1 MKCRLLVI
9 LGAGLLL
16 LFGAGDQIS
25 GASVPR
31 APVLRA
37 RTPLPFP
44 DLPGYVTLRCDFHMH
59 TVFSDGTVWP
69 TVRVEEAW
77 REGLDAIAITEHIE
91 VQPHRADVA
100 TNHNRAFALAAEA
113 GRALGLLVIQGAEI
127 TRKMPPGHF
136 NVLFLTNASA
146 LVTSEWR
153 HALQAAY
160 AQGAFIF
167 WNHPGWEEQLT
178 NGRVRWYAEHTALWK
193 TGLLH
198 GIEVVNGRSYYPAAH
213 RWALQRRLTLLG
225 TSDIHGPIGMDY
237 LIHQGDHR
245 PLTLVFARE
254 RSVPAIKEALIDRRT
269 VVYAGDRLLG
279 EEWFLKP
286 LFERAVRV
294 LKSQVTLR
302 GTRTALVQVQND
314 CAVDFVLERAQDIP
328 DLTVPK
334 QLTLAGG
341 RIVLLELKVR
351 GKPQPG
357 TRRVHL
363 PFRVTNLLMAPNR
376 PLNVVL
382 ELEATFSP

>member
-1 MKCRLLVI
+1 MLLAAGEQTG
-9 LGAGLLL
+9 GAPV
-16 LFGAGDQIS
+16 S
-25 GASVPR
+25 R
-31 APVLRA
+31 APVMRA

-91 VQPHRADVA
+91 YQAHRADVA
-100 TNHNRAFALAAEA
+100 TNHNRAFELAAGA
-113 GRALGLLVIQGAEI
+113 GRALDLLVIQGAEI

-136 NVLFLTNASA
+136 NALFLTNATA

-153 HALQAAY
+153 HALQAAH

-178 NGRVRWYAEHTALWK
+178 NGRVRWYAEHTSLWR

-198 GIEVVNGRSYYPAAH
+198 GIEVVNGRSYYPQAH

-245 PLTLVFARE
+245 PMTLVFARE
-254 RSVPAIKEALIDRRT
+254 RSVAAIKEALLDRRT
-269 VVYAGDRLLG
+269 VVYAGDKLLG
-279 EEWFLKP
+279 EEWFLRP
-286 LFERAVRV
+286 LFERSVRL
-294 LKSQVTLR
+294 LKSAVTLR
-302 GTRTALVQVQND
+302 GTRTALVPIQND
-314 CAVDFVLERAQDIP
+314 CAADFVLERLEEVP
-328 DLTVPK
+328 ELTVPK
-334 QLTLAGG
+334 ELTLAAG
-341 RIVLLELKVR
+341 RIVLLELKAR
-351 GKPQPG
+351 GKPERG
-357 TRRVHL
+357 TRRVQL
-363 PFRVTNLLMAPNR
+363 PFRVTNLLIAPNR
-376 PLNVVL
+376 PLHVVL
-382 ELEATFSP
+382 ELDATFAP